1 MVIGVGVALIAL
13 ISLYLYRSRTP
24 EVSDLPALA
33 AVEAQVYLQDVEVA
47 VRLAVLKT
55 WLQDRRDP
63 EEIAPLYTVVA
74 DSLRNSHSAL
84 APGSHAQTW
93 LALEPMVT
101 RLGVQVA
108 NGDPEAVATI
118 DDLLAT
124 LSGTDFENP

>member
-63 EEIAPLYTVVA
+63 EEIAPLYMA
-74 DSLRNSHSAL
+74 LANSLRNSHSAL
-84 APGSHAQTW
+84 APGSPASTW
-93 LALEPMVT
+93 LALEPTVT

-124 LSGTDFENP
+124 LSGTDFETP

>member
-1 MVIGVGVALIAL
+1 MGVGVLLIAL
-13 ISLYLYRSRTP
+13 ISLYLYRSRTT

-63 EEIAPLYTVVA
+63 EEITPLYTAVA

-84 APGSHAQTW
+84 APSSPAPSW

-101 RLGVQVA
+101 RLGVQLA
-108 NGDPEAVATI
+108 NGDPEAVATT